1 MSALITARIDDSD
14 KKAFDEF
21 CKSVGMNAS
30 TAINMF
36 IKATLRDNK
45 IPFDIGY
52 NPFYNAK
59 NQTLLQKNIHEM
71 DCNVKGDEPRVW
83 TAKSEMK

>member
-1 MSALITARIDDSD
+1 MPSVITARIDASD

-36 IKATLRDNK
+36 VKATLRANK
-45 IPFDIGY
+45 FPFEIDVD
-52 NPFYNAK
+52 PFYSAK
-59 NQTLLQKNIHEM
+59 NQALLKKNIDEM
-71 DCNVKGDEPRVW
+71 EKR
-83 TAKSEMK
+83 AKSLKNDKWGY

>member
-1 MSALITARIDDSD
+1 MAQATFSVRMDEGL
-14 KKAFDEF
+14 KKQFDELCSDF
-21 CKSVGMNAS
+21 GMNAS

-59 NQTLLQKNIHEM
+59 NHTLLQKNIHEM
-71 DCNVKGDEPRVW
+71 DCNVKGDEPRV
-83 TAKSEMK
+83 

>member
-1 MSALITARIDDSD
+1 MSAIITARINASD

-36 IKATLRDNK
+36 IKATLRANK
-45 IPFDIGY
+45 VPFEIDAD
-52 NPFYNAK
+52 PFYSAK
-59 NQTLLQKNIHEM
+59 NQALLKKNIDEMEKTGGTIHEVNLN
-71 DCNVKGDEPRVW
+71 D
-83 TAKSEMK
+83 

>member
-1 MSALITARIDDSD
+1 MSAIITARINASD

-36 IKATLRDNK
+36 IKATLRANK
-45 IPFDIGY
+45 VPFEIYAD
-52 NPFYNAK
+52 PFYSAK
-59 NQTLLQKNIHEM
+59 NQALLKKNIDEMEKTGGTIHEVNLN
-71 DCNVKGDEPRVW
+71 D
-83 TAKSEMK
+83 

>member
-1 MSALITARIDDSD
+1 MSAIITARIDASD

-36 IKATLRDNK
+36 IKATLRANK
-45 IPFDIGY
+45 IPFNIGCD
-52 NPFYNAK
+52 PFYNEK
-59 NQTLLQKNIHEM
+59 NQAFLQKNIHEM
-71 DCNVKGDEPRVW
+71 EGNVKGDEPTV
-83 TAKSEMK
+83 